1 MSSPSSSAAIVSQ
14 HYSDLVQD
22 SKLETEFLGSCVQ
35 HVFYG
40 PGRTAHERRV
50 RRVEQWARQSLLGRG
65 AYGIVYLEKC
75 ITDNTDGH
83 KQRQRAVKEV
93 LKCVATGEELD
104 YVRELE
110 AIAKFSNPNYAH
122 CFVTSQGW
130 FETNDTVFITMEY
143 LVNGDLQRYLTQPL
157 PEVEARQ
164 ITAQVLEGLRYM
176 HENNF
181 VHRDL
186 KPTNI
191 MVVNKGPDWFVKI
204 ADFGI
209 SKRRQ
214 QDVTTLHTLQR
225 GTFGFAAPE
234 VFGFA
239 RHSPYTFS
247 VDMWSLGAVAYR
259 MLTNATPFPT
269 MADISEYVFQQIEF
283 PTALLE
289 THQVSKTGVDLIL
302 ALMASNPKDRL
313 TAVSAGRHEW
323 LSGRSADS
331 STQLADNEIPSLDP
345 IVAVEEASRVTI
357 ASNVWSTDENPGPQA
372 ISLLRAVTVRQTDH
386 QPMSVLEH
394 LEEKAVLEGAMLSI
408 DSPGLSDEA
417 GSATSSSDVGSFR
430 KRDTIEELEH
440 THTSRESDA
449 SDNTSGESQYP
460 VLLSTP
466 EKSMVEPTQGL
477 SPHPTAA
484 YSDDDER
491 EDTEYFSSD
500 GEQYEASCDAGDKGQ
515 KEREQQ
521 QQQEEQGEGP
531 RSTGHV
537 DEEHDA
543 SEPTGSALS
552 AATAATEMKTSAW
565 ESQTITGQCHWCSR
579 QSSPVNSL
587 SCGHAVCYSCLSQS
601 FALSLI
607 SPKCMPP
614 ICCAPIEMQHL
625 KQLSDFSPVMEPW
638 TFMYQF
644 TIKMRKATWICPNGH
659 VGHPKVSTN
668 KFPTWNR
675 RVACG
680 VCRTPNSN
688 GRAELDYF
696 CLFCREKS
704 CMGYCVRQRD
714 EAINAF
720 VDSNIVPDPTG
731 NSAALQSAYLTRE
744 AINRGECSGWEEWED
759 VKNEPLIRRAWEP
772 SCSLLTDDRTVSS
785 NLRLTKVSGI
795 ESTLSQIDDCG
806 ENDSCDENIP
816 ADAADPVVINTEESS
831 PTSASK
837 AHGPE
842 DSARASASEAPDVS
856 DRCSDCGCLR
866 DACQC
871 AWRLQMTAS
880 TQRLSLPLDGNGA
893 RGGQMSSDETLASG
907 VDSVRTSELGTHKK
921 EKRRDSWWKPR
932 KRQPSESSA
941 SNQQPAEEHATRRVE
956 IGSPTATLA
965 LSLI

>member
-1 MSSPSSSAAIVSQ
+1 M
-14 HYSDLVQD
+14 
-22 SKLETEFLGSCVQ
+22 
-35 HVFYG
+35 G
-40 PGRTAHERRV
+40 PPV
-50 RRVEQWARQSLLGRG
+50 PLGRG

-83 KQRQRAVKEV
+83 KQRRRAVKEV

-225 GTFGFAAPE
+225 GTFGFAAPK

-372 ISLLRAVTVRQTDH
+372 ISLLRAVTVRQTYH
-386 QPMSVLEH
+386 QPMSILEH
-394 LEEKAVLEGAMLSI
+394 LEEKAALEGAMLRAGS
-408 DSPGLSDEA
+408 SALSDED
-417 GSATSSSDVGSFR
+417 GSATSSSDVESIQ
-430 KRDTIEELEH
+430 KRNSIDELEH

-449 SDNTSGESQYP
+449 SDNTSGEAQGS
-460 VLLSTP
+460 VSISAP
-466 EKSMVEPTQGL
+466 ETSMVEPARGL
-477 SPHPTAA
+477 STHPADA

-500 GEQYEASCDAGDKGQ
+500 GEQYEAACETGD
-515 KEREQQ
+515 KEREDEKGRRKTKNQKEKKKKAQ
-521 QQQEEQGEGP
+521 D
-531 RSTGHV
+531 RS
-537 DEEHDA
+537 A
-543 SEPTGSALS
+543 MLL
-552 AATAATEMKTSAW
+552 
-565 ESQTITGQCHWCSR
+565 
-579 QSSPVNSL
+579 NL
-587 SCGHAVCYSCLSQS
+587 S

-625 KQLSDFSPVMEPW
+625 KQLPDFSPVIEPW

-644 TIKMRKATWICPNGH
+644 TIKMRKSTWICPNGH

-704 CMGYCVRQRD
+704 CMGYCARQRD

-731 NSAALQSAYLTRE
+731 NSAALQSAYLARE

-772 SCSLLTDDRTVSS
+772 SRSLLTDGRAVSS
-785 NLRLTKVSGI
+785 NLRLAKVSDI
-795 ESTLSQIDDCG
+795 KSALWQIDDCD

-816 ADAADPVVINTEESS
+816 ADAADPVIINTEESS
-831 PTSASK
+831 PTSASE

-856 DRCSDCGCLR
+856 DRCPDCGCLR

-880 TQRLSLPLDGNGA
+880 TPMRCSFETQRLSLPLDGNGA
-893 RGGQMSSDETLASG
+893 RGGQMSSDEPLASG
-907 VDSVRTSELGTHKK
+907 ADSVRTSELGTIKK

-941 SNQQPAEEHATRRVE
+941 INQQPAEEHATRRVE